1 MQGRLIMRQPTV
13 TICTNGNCAPKSV
26 AAALLLHLQTRI
38 NLEPALGHVIA
49 NTIECFGVCHSGPIA
64 CIQPGG
70 GYYERVDEAL
80 LDRILDEHIGHG
92 LPISTH
98 QRKHNPQHPVTRP
111 PSSGMRHHKKPPT

>member
-1 MQGRLIMRQPTV
+1 MRRPTV

-70 GYYERVDEAL
+70 VYYERVDKTL
-80 LDRILDEHIGHG
+80 LDRILDEHIGQG

-98 QRKHNPQHPVTRP
+98 QRKYNPPHPVTLVW
-111 PSSGMRHHKKPPT
+111 MLKKLLGLKLIKLKKY

>member
-1 MQGRLIMRQPTV
+1 MRQPTV

-38 NLEPALGHVIA
+38 KLETALGHVIA

-64 CIQPGG
+64 CIQPGA

-80 LDRILDEHIGHG
+80 LDRILDEHIRQG
-92 LPISTH
+92 LPITTH
-98 QRKHNPQHPVTRP
+98 QRKYNPPHPVTRP
-111 PSSGMRHHKKPPT
+111 PSSGTRQHKKPPT

>member
-13 TICTNGNCAPKSV
+13 TICTNGNCAPKNV

-38 NLEPALGHVIA
+38 KLEPALGHVIA

-70 GYYERVDEAL
+70 VYYERVDEAL
-80 LDRILDEHIGHG
+80 LDRILDEHIRQG

-98 QRKHNPQHPVTRP
+98 QRKYNRQHPVTRP
-111 PSSGMRHHKKPPT
+111 PSSGTRHHKKPPT

>member
-1 MQGRLIMRQPTV
+1 MRAPTI

-26 AAALLLHLQTRI
+26 AEKGLQHLQARI
-38 NLEPALGHVIA
+38 TTDPALNHVVC

-70 GYYERVDEAL
+70 MYYEQLDAAL
-80 LDRILDEHIGHG
+80 LDRILDEHILQG

-98 QRKHNPQHPVTRP
+98 CLLQRTEPTARRRNTSGRQ
-111 PSSGMRHHKKPPT
+111 SSSADT

>member
-1 MQGRLIMRQPTV
+1 MQGRLSMRQPTV
-13 TICTNGNCAPKSV
+13 TICTNGNCAPKTA

-38 NLEPALGHVIA
+38 KLEPALGHVIA

-70 GYYERVDEAL
+70 VYYERVDEAL
-80 LDRILDEHIGHG
+80 LDRILDEHIGQG

-98 QRKHNPQHPVTRP
+98 QRKYNPPHPVTRP
-111 PSSGMRHHKKPPT
+111 PSSGTRQHKKPPT

>member
-1 MQGRLIMRQPTV
+1 MQSRLNMRQPTV

-26 AAALLLHLQTRI
+26 AGKVLQHLQARI
-38 NLEPALGHVIA
+38 TTEPALSHVVC

-70 GYYERVDEAL
+70 MYYERLDAAL
-80 LDRILDEHIGHG
+80 LDRILDEHILQS

-98 QRKHNPQHPVTRP
+98 CLLQRTEPTARRRSPRP
-111 PSSGMRHHKKPPT
+111 AR

>member
-1 MQGRLIMRQPTV
+1 MQGRLSMRQPTV
-13 TICTNGNCAPKSV
+13 TICTNGNCAPKTA

-38 NLEPALGHVIA
+38 KLEPALGHVIA

-70 GYYERVDEAL
+70 VYYERVDEAL

-98 QRKHNPQHPVTRP
+98 CLLQRSQTTARTRK
-111 PSSGMRHHKKPPT
+111 PSHGVNDSRET

>member
-1 MQGRLIMRQPTV
+1 MQDRLIMRQPTV
-13 TICTNGNCAPKSV
+13 TICTNGNCAPKTV

-38 NLEPALGHVIA
+38 KLEPALGHVIA

-80 LDRILDEHIGHG
+80 LDRILDEHIRQG

-98 QRKHNPQHPVTRP
+98 QRKYNPPHPVTRP
-111 PSSGMRHHKKPPT
+111 PSSGTRQHKKPPT

>member
-38 NLEPALGHVIA
+38 KSEPALGHVIA

-70 GYYERVDEAL
+70 VYYERVDEAL
-80 LDRILDEHIGHG
+80 LDRILDEHIRQG

-98 QRKHNPQHPVTRP
+98 QRKYNPQHPVTRP
-111 PSSGMRHHKKPPT
+111 PSSGTRHHKKPPT

>member
-1 MQGRLIMRQPTV
+1 MRAPTI

-26 AAALLLHLQTRI
+26 AGKLLQHLQARI
-38 NLEPALGHVIA
+38 TAEPALSHVIC

-70 GYYERVDEAL
+70 LYYERLDEAL
-80 LDRILDEHIGHG
+80 LDKILDEHILQG

-98 QRKHNPQHPVTRP
+98 CLLQRTEPTARRRNTSGRQ
-111 PSSGMRHHKKPPT
+111 SSSADT

>member
-1 MQGRLIMRQPTV
+1 MQGRLIMRQPTL

-38 NLEPALGHVIA
+38 RLEPALGHVIA

-70 GYYERVDEAL
+70 RYYEQLDAAL
-80 LDRILDEHIGHG
+80 LDKILDEHILQG

-98 QRKHNPQHPVTRP
+98 CLLQRTEPTARRRS
-111 PSSGMRHHKKPPT
+111 PSSRQSNPADN

>member
-1 MQGRLIMRQPTV
+1 MQGRLIMRHPTV

-70 GYYERVDEAL
+70 VYYERVDEQIL
-80 LDRILDEHIGHG
+80 NRICDEHIIQGK
-92 LPISTH
+92 PIRTH
-98 QRKHNPQHPVTRP
+98 QRKYNPQHLVTRP
-111 PSSGMRHHKKPPT
+111 PSSGTRHHKKPPT